1 MCVCVSEELLVPECV
16 RARVSLSLTSLHTWL
31 WLPLAELC
39 CQQTHFQ
46 PLKTSSGLICSTARS
61 YTLLLLHI
69 HITHTV
75 FIYPPPL
82 VRLLALGR
90 WSRVLPAEIHACACR
105 SPELHWTPPQL
116 YVPHLHL
123 LTIFFLL
130 FFFFFYSFASSLFPA
145 HQFHLLC
152 LFLFFSISSILIFIW
167 NSSPYLPLHLFL
179 FHCLSRPLYLPLIYL
194 HLLSSFL
201 LVLAVLSSFHRCL
214 YLILLFYYS
223 SSSYFLLCFHSCFF
237 FFRTFCSSLNL

>member
-1 MCVCVSEELLVPECV
+1 MC
-16 RARVSLSLTSLHTWL
+16 
-31 WLPLAELC
+31 
-39 CQQTHFQ
+39 
-46 PLKTSSGLICSTARS
+46 LIFTFSQFS
-61 YTLLLLHI
+61 
-69 HITHTV
+69 
-75 FIYPPPL
+75 F
-82 VRLLALGR
+82 
-90 WSRVLPAEIHACACR
+90 S
-105 SPELHWTPPQL
+105 
-116 YVPHLHL
+116 
-123 LTIFFLL
+123 

-214 YLILLFYYS
+214 YLILLS
-223 SSSYFLLCFHSCFF
+223 SVSVFLHFFLLRVFITFFILFIKSTFFPPHIFF
-237 FFRTFCSSLNL
+237 FVFIPVFSFSGLFVHH